1 MNIRNGERLG
11 TIKKDDL
18 KELMVNLLPW
28 GERIAGKRNIN

>member
-1 MNIRNGERLG
+1 MVRNDKE
-11 TIKKDDL
+11 DDL